1 MQEIEPHV
9 PNTTAK
15 LNWLRASVLGANDG
29 IVSMAGL
36 VLGVAGATNSQSF
49 VLTAGVAGIIAG
61 AISMA
66 AGEYVSVSSSR
77 DTEKSLIKKERKE
90 LKENPEGELEELVL
104 LYVKKGL
111 SRKTAVTVAQELTD
125 KDPIAAHLDAEL
137 KLDPDNLT
145 SPTHAAIASA
155 LSFLA
160 GGIIPLAAISL
171 PLPAL
176 RIPIAFISVLIALI
190 ATGTLS
196 ALIGGASVKRAIFR
210 VVSGGILA
218 MSVTYAIGLLF
229 GVSGI

>member
-1 MQEIEPHV
+1 MDNLEPHL

-36 VLGVAGATNSQSF
+36 ILGVAGATNQQSF
-49 VLTAGVAGIIAG
+49 ILTAGIAGISAG

-66 AGEYVSVSSSR
+66 VGEYVSVSSSR
-77 DTEKSLIKKERKE
+77 DSEKALIKKERKE
-90 LKENPEGELEELVL
+90 LKEDPEGELEELVL

-137 KLDPDNLT
+137 KIDPDNLT
-145 SPTHAAIASA
+145 SPIHAAIASA

-160 GGIIPLAAISL
+160 GGIIPLVAIAL
-171 PLPAL
+171 PMPSL
-176 RIPIAFISVLIALI
+176 RIPIVFASVLVALI
-190 ATGTLS
+190 ATGTFS
-196 ALIGGASVKRAIFR
+196 ALIGGASIIRATFR
-210 VVSGGILA
+210 VVIGGILA
-218 MSVTYAIGLLF
+218 MSITYGIGWLF